1 MQTTTSNVLKT
12 SDDSVQNKT
21 ATDTVNISSTG
32 LNAKSSWQKIA
43 NNYDVAN
50 ISQNAIASMVA
61 SLTDNKL
68 ISSTDGLS

>member
-43 NNYDVAN
+43 NNYDVTN

-68 ISSTDGLS
+68 ISSADGLS